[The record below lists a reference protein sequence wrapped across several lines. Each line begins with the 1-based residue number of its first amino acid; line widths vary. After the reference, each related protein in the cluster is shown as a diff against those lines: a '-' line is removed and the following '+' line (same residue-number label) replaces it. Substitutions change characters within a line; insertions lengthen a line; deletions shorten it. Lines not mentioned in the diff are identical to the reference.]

1 MRQHHPHDRTTDG
14 ATDSA
19 TDCAEEQ
26 ALLHVAG
33 LRKSFGDQAVL
44 RGIDLTLRAGEIL
57 GVLGPNGAGK
67 TTLIN
72 IVATLLRPDAGTVRV
87 AGADVVTEPGA
98 VRRAIGVTGQY
109 AALDEKLTGRE
120 NLVLF
125 GSLLGL
131 SGAGARARAD
141 ELLAAFELTDAAD
154 RRVESYSGGMHRRI
168 DLAVSVVVEPRL
180 LILDEPTTG
189 LDPRS
194 RQMLWRS
201 VADLR
206 ARGIGVLLTTQYL
219 EEADQLAD
227 RIAVIDHGVV
237 VQQGTAAELKSRI
250 GDTVCS
256 VVPADPARLAE
267 VTRLLADLHATE
279 ETDAGRVVVPAPDG
293 PRTLAE
299 AMARTQLAGV
309 ELSDITLRRPSLD
322 EVFLALTER
331 SAAGSPADS
340 GVGGPLAGAGE
351 RAAAEETV

>member
-1 MRQHHPHDRTTDG
+1 MRQRDPLETPAQDT
-14 ATDSA
+14 
-19 TDCAEEQ
+19 
-26 ALLHVAG
+26 LLRVTG
-33 LRKSFGDQAVL
+33 LHKSFGDHAVL
-44 RGIDLTLRAGEIL
+44 RGIDLTLRPGEIL

-72 IVATLLRPDAGTVRV
+72 IVATLLRPDAGTVEV
-87 AGADVVTEPGA
+87 AGADVVADPKA

-131 SGAGARARAD
+131 SGSAARERAG
-141 ELLAAFELTDAAD
+141 ELLGAFDLAEAAD
-154 RRVESYSGGMHRRI
+154 RRVESYSGGMRRRI

-194 RQMLWRS
+194 RRMLWQS
-201 VADLR
+201 VAQLR

-237 VQQGTAAELKSRI
+237 IQEGTASDLKSRI

-256 VVPADPARLAE
+256 IVPADPDRLDELARLL
-267 VTRLLADLHATE
+267 VDLHATVE
-279 ETDAGRVVVPAPDG
+279 ADAGRVVVPAPDG

-299 AMARTQLAGV
+299 AMARTERGGV

-322 EVFLALTER
+322 EVFLALTE
-331 SAAGSPADS
+331 SSLTGSPDTANASARD
-340 GVGGPLAGAGE
+340 
-351 RAAAEETV
+351 AAEGAVR